1 MDGTTAPTIVIGAG
15 LAAVTAAETLRDAG
29 YDGPLVLI
37 GKEEHQPYLRPP
49 LSKGLLL
56 GTEDE
61 ESIRLRAPE
70 WYERRA
76 VELRLGSPVLVID
89 RAERLVHV
97 RGSDALRYDRLLIAT
112 GASPC
117 SLPVPGADLHGVHL
131 LRTLDDT
138 RRLQAALVEDAGAAS
153 RRLVVVGSGW
163 IGMEI
168 AAAARTLG
176 ADVTVVGIE
185 QVPLSAAIGPEL
197 GGVFLRRHQR
207 AGVRFHLG
215 ETIAAIRERDGRAA
229 GVVLGSGE
237 EVPADLVLVAV
248 GVRPA
253 DDVARLAGLTVDNGI
268 RVGDG
273 LRTNDPFVWAAG
285 DVANVY
291 RPELGRAERLEHWA
305 NAIAT
310 GRAAGRSMLHLPAR
324 LDEPPYFYTDQFDLG
339 MEYWGHPSL
348 TAGAELVVRGDLAA
362 EAFVAFWVQ
371 PAGGGAVRV
380 VAGMQVNVWD
390 AQQEVTELIRSREP
404 VHVDELRARGRAA

>member
-1 MDGTTAPTIVIGAG
+1 MSAPTIMIGAG
-15 LAAVTAAETLRDAG
+15 LAAVTAAETLRDEG

-37 GKEEHQPYLRPP
+37 GREEHQPYLRPP

-56 GTEDE
+56 GSEDE
-61 ESIRLRAPE
+61 ESIRLRTPE
-70 WYERRA
+70 WYERRG
-76 VELRLGSPVLVID
+76 VELRLGTEVVAID
-89 RAERLVHV
+89 RAERLVHA
-97 RGSDALRYDRLLIAT
+97 RGSGALRYDGLLLAT
-112 GASPC
+112 GASPR
-117 SLPVPGADLHGVHL
+117 SLPVPGAALPGVHL

-138 RRLQAALVEDAGAAS
+138 RRLQAALVADAGAAA

-176 ADVTVVGIE
+176 AEVTVVGIE
-185 QVPLSAAIGPEL
+185 RVPLSAAIGAEL
-197 GGVFLRRHQR
+197 GTVFLRRHQR
-207 AGVRFHLG
+207 AGVSFRLG
-215 ETIAAIRERDGRAA
+215 ETTAAILERKGRAA

-237 EVPADLVLVAV
+237 EVPADLVLVAI

-253 DDVARLAGLTVDNGI
+253 DGVARLAGLTVDDGV

-291 RPELGRAERLEHWA
+291 RPELGRAVRLEHWA

-310 GRAAGRSMLHLPAR
+310 GKVAGRSMLHLPAR
-324 LDEPPYFYTDQFDLG
+324 LDELPYFYTDQFDLG

-348 TAGAELVVRGDLAA
+348 TIGADLVLRGDPAA
-362 EAFVAFWVQ
+362 EAFVAFWVR
-371 PAGGGAVRV
+371 PATGREVRV
-380 VAGMQVNVWD
+380 VAGMHVNVWD
-390 AQQEVTELIRSREP
+390 VQEEVTGLIRSGAP
-404 VHVDELRARGRAA
+404 VPVDELAGSGRAA